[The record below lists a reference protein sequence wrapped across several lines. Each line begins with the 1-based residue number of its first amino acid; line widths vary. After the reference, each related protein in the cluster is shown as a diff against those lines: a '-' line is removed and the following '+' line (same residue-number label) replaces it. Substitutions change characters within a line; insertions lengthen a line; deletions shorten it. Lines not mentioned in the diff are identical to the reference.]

1 MITIYNVKTKVTGIT
16 TDVASFLKEDDAK
29 KFIKHYRNYDN
40 TLEIYESKVFES
52 WDEIK
57 PKR

>member
-16 TDVASFLKEDDAK
+16 TDVASFLKESDAER
-29 KFIKHYRNYDN
+29 FVEYYARYDN